1 MSVETEQREPDQL
14 AGVSPPELPH
24 TVVGH
29 ERPRQRL
36 NALLERGRLPG
47 GILMH
52 GPRGIGKATL
62 AFQLAREIFEKTGDE
77 AAAQIAE
84 QVAAGG
90 YPNLRVL
97 RKAPKDTGKGF
108 FTAIRV
114 EEVRELV
121 DRLHKTRG
129 RAGHRIVVVD
139 AIDDCN
145 VSSSNALLKILE
157 EPPPETL
164 FLLISHRPGQLLPTI
179 RSRCQLLALRPLD
192 DGAVRQVLVA
202 AQPDAAPEDIDA
214 AVSLAAGR
222 PRRGFEALL
231 LGTAEGLTR
240 LRQWLADPAAPPAAT
255 HLAIADLLA
264 TDRDGAQAR
273 FARDLIL
280 GWLAEEARVAAGA
293 GPGARS
299 RLASASEL
307 WEKALAMFEDAD
319 VYNLDARQTLVTLFD
334 AIRKHVFTQT
344 QLSEQR

>member
-1 MSVETEQREPDQL
+1 MSLETEQREPDQL
-14 AGVSPPELPH
+14 AGVDPPEYPH
-24 TVVGH
+24 AVIGH
-29 ERPRQRL
+29 QQPRERL
-36 NALLERGRLPG
+36 SALLDGGRLPG

-62 AFQLAREIFEKTGDE
+62 AFQLAREIFERTGDE
-77 AAAQIAE
+77 AATPVAE

-97 RKAPKDTGKGF
+97 RKAAKETGKGF
-108 FTAIRV
+108 YTAIRV

-145 VSSSNALLKILE
+145 VSSANALLKILE

-179 RSRCQLLALRPLD
+179 RSRCQQLAMRPLGD
-192 DGAVRQVLVA
+192 DEVRQVLA
-202 AQPDAAPEDIDA
+202 KAHPDAAPADIDA

-222 PRRGFEALL
+222 PRRGLEALL
-231 LGTAEGLTR
+231 LGNAEGLTR
-240 LRQWLADPAAPPAAT
+240 LRQWLGDPATPPAAT
-255 HLAIADLLA
+255 HLAIADILA
-264 TDRDGAQAR
+264 ADRDGAQAR
-273 FARDLIL
+273 FARDLVL
-280 GWLAEEARVAAGA
+280 GWLAEEARQAAGA
-293 GPGARS
+293 GPAGRS

-319 VYNLDARQTLVTLFD
+319 IYNLDARQTLVTLFD
-334 AIRKHVFTQT
+334 AIRKHVFKQI

>member
-1 MSVETEQREPDQL
+1 MR
-14 AGVSPPELPH
+14 
-24 TVVGH
+24 
-29 ERPRQRL
+29 
-36 NALLERGRLPG
+36 ALLDGGRLPG
-47 GILMH
+47 GVLMH

-62 AFQLAREIFEKTGDE
+62 AFRLAREIFERTSNE
-77 AAAQIAE
+77 AATLVAE

-97 RKAPKDTGKGF
+97 RKATKETGKGF
-108 FTAIRV
+108 YSAIRV

-179 RSRCQLLALRPLD
+179 RSRCQLLAMRPLGD
-192 DGAVRQVLVA
+192 DEVRQVLA
-202 AQPDAAPEDIDA
+202 RAQPEAASADIDA
-214 AVSLAAGR
+214 AVTLAAGR

-231 LGTAEGLTR
+231 LGNAEGLTR
-240 LRQWLADPAAPPAAT
+240 LRQWLADPTAPPAAT
-255 HLAIADLLA
+255 HLAIADILA
-264 TDRDGAQAR
+264 ADRDGAQAR

-280 GWLAEEARVAAGA
+280 GWLAEEARQAAEAVPA
-293 GPGARS
+293 GRS

-319 VYNLDARQTLVTLFD
+319 IYNLDARQTLVTLFD
-334 AIRKHVFTQT
+334 AIRKHLFKQS
-344 QLSEQR
+344 QLSEQQ